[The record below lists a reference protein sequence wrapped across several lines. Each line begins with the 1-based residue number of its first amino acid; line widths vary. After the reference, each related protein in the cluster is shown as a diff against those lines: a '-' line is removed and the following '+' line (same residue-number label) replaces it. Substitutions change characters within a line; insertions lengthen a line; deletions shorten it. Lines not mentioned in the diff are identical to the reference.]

1 MTQMLWEKAI
11 RWYMSGHASFLAMTA
26 FAVSYKTLA
35 QIPKYPPGSFSNF
48 VISQQP
54 QYLGALGC
62 LCFKTWTNEYCL
74 YK

>member
-11 RWYMSGHASFLAMTA
+11 RWYMLGHAGFLAMTA

-35 QIPKYPPGSFSNF
+35 QIPKYPPGSFFQF
-48 VISQQP
+48 VISEQTHHLVEF
-54 QYLGALGC
+54 YKKSEHDC
-62 LCFKTWTNEYCL
+62 CF